1 MAEDADRRLPGLD
14 LLRALAIIWVMLY
27 HLESVGPRLPGPL
40 VGYGWMGVDL
50 FFVLSGYLI
59 GWQVLRPL
67 TSGARPAWWPW
78 WQDFMLRRALR
89 ILPAYLTVLALYLLL
104 PAWGE
109 VDHMRPAWQFLSFTI
124 NLLPGD
130 LDQRAFSHAWS
141 LCVEEH
147 FYLLLPPVVWLLARR
162 PGLRKSVLLAIGVLL
177 GGMLLRAW
185 LWQHELVPVQGTV
198 DYVERF
204 VALIYFPTPTRLDGL
219 LAGTLLAALRA
230 FRPGAWRALLAH
242 GWLLL
247 CVGLLGV
254 AGVMWLMPGVPGF
267 AGIVFGY
274 PLLAWSFA
282 CLLVACISG
291 QTWPGRWRVPGLQLL
306 ATLAF
311 CLYLTHKQVFH
322 LVDGMLGDSLEGKPL
337 LAFGVYLDAALL
349 AAGSLHML
357 VERPGLRWRDRL
369 HKACNKRNK
378 RNKCN
383 TRSRDQLK
391 QSGVQPDSINTGS

>member
-1 MAEDADRRLPGLD
+1 MAEGAARRLPGLD
-14 LLRALAIIWVMLY
+14 LLRALAIAWVMLY
-27 HLESVGPRLPGPL
+27 HLESLGPRLPGPL
-40 VGYGWMGVDL
+40 VAYGWMGVDL

-89 ILPAYLTVLALYLLL
+89 ILPAYLAVLALYLLL
-104 PAWGE
+104 PAWSE
-109 VDHMRPAWQFLSFTI
+109 AESMRPVWQFLSFTV
-124 NLLPGD
+124 NLLPAD

-147 FYLLLPPVVWLLARR
+147 FYLLLPLVVWLLARR
-162 PGLRKSVLLAIGVLL
+162 PGIGKSLLLAIGVLL

-185 LWQHELVPVQGTV
+185 LWQHELAPVQGTA
-198 DYVERF
+198 DYFERF
-204 VALIYFPTPTRLDGL
+204 VGLIYFPTPTRLDGL

-230 FRPGAWRALLAH
+230 FRPGAWSVLQSH

-247 CVGLLGV
+247 CAGLLGV
-254 AGVMWLMPGVPGF
+254 AGVMWLMQGVPGF

-282 CLLVACISG
+282 CLLVACSSR
-291 QTWPGRWRVPGLQLL
+291 QTWPVRVPGVQLL

-322 LVDGMLGDSLEGKPL
+322 VVSAWLGDSLDGLPL
-337 LAFGVYLDAALL
+337 AAFGVYLGAALL
-349 AAGSLHML
+349 AAYGLHVL
-357 VERPGLRWRDRL
+357 VERPGLRWREHLQR
-369 HKACNKRNK
+369 RQ
-378 RNKCN
+378 
-383 TRSRDQLK
+383 QLAG
-391 QSGVQPDSINTGS
+391 QAGTTIAGS